1 MDSRLRETTTLQA
14 KPTNP
19 IPAVAT
25 GASAEAESSPETLR
39 PVTLGDFELRREV
52 GRGGMGT
59 VYEAWQR
66 SLQRTVAL
74 KVLARHV
81 SATPKA
87 VVRFQREAQAAAKLH
102 HTHIVPIFA
111 QGEADGMYY
120 YAMEFIEG
128 NGLNAIIANLRNNQ
142 ATDAPTVD
150 LAETIALTPSREV
163 SQNSTKQVSGAP
175 AASSGAVLMASDSAV
190 RTSTEDFHNIAWH
203 LADVADALDYAHQ
216 RGVIHRDIKPHNL
229 LLGVDGR
236 MQISDFGLARLAEQP
251 GVTLTGE
258 VIGSP
263 LYMSPEQITGNP
275 DDVDHRADI
284 YSLGATMYEWLTLRP
299 PYPGETRE
307 RVIGM
312 ILSSDAPPLRSLNA
326 TIPLDLETICLKAIE
341 RNRER
346 RYQTA
351 GEMRDDL
358 RHYLASRP
366 IVAKRTGR
374 AARTLKFV
382 GRHQLTSLG
391 TAAAVIAL
399 MLGWALYVEQKT
411 AKKQTAVAV
420 QATAV
425 AVQAKESEEL
435 VLDLISRLP
444 LELRGPL
451 RVAEAA
457 LPMVQGMVQSD
468 QASSIL
474 GAAGAGQGAA
484 SDVGTP
490 TAIARHAANELY
502 KTVAPANWPAVA
514 SPGDDAATIHL
525 NEAVA
530 RWAAGD
536 AEDALKLLNTYLEVK
551 PDDFEARQLHTL
563 VCSQLGQYRHMVT
576 DADYLLALR
585 GSASNGFLWRGLAL
599 LLLDQV
605 DRSLEDIGQA
615 AAMDRG
621 STWANALRGLALL
634 QVGRPAEALPYFEGV
649 LSPGAPG
656 PASVV
661 GRLGRAMARS
671 ATGQHA
677 DAVADATEVIRLEPN
692 NADALTI
699 RGDCYLALADYGA
712 AASDFQQAMTI
723 AGRTTKLSMQYL
735 SAVLWQ
741 RQLAQTKAGQTSA
754 QPETKTQEGTADP
767 DEDSSSVPLLDW
779 FSRKLRPR
787 SGGRAGDP

>member
-1 MDSRLRETTTLQA
+1 
-14 KPTNP
+14 
-19 IPAVAT
+19 
-25 GASAEAESSPETLR
+25 
-39 PVTLGDFELRREV
+39 
-52 GRGGMGT
+52 MGT

-66 SLQRTVAL
+66 SLQRMVAL

-128 NGLNAIIANLRNNQ
+128 DGLNAIIANLRNNQ
-142 ATDAPTVD
+142 ATDAPTTVD
-150 LAETIALTPSREV
+150 LAETIALTPSREGV
-163 SQNSTKQVSGAP
+163 IRTRS
-175 AASSGAVLMASDSAV
+175 ASDGPTLLDDQDPALALGV
-190 RTSTEDFHNIAWH
+190 RIMTAEDFHNIARH

-312 ILSSDAPPLRSLNA
+312 ILSSDPPPLRSLNEA
-326 TIPLDLETICLKAIE
+326 IPLDLETICLKAIE

-346 RYQTA
+346 RYRTA

-366 IVAKRTGR
+366 IVAKRTGF
-374 AARTLKFV
+374 AARAFKFV
-382 GRHQLTSLG
+382 GRHQVTSLG

-399 MLGWALYVEQKT
+399 LLGWALYVEQKT
-411 AKKQTAVAV
+411 AKKQTAVAA
-420 QATAV
+420 QAKEV
-425 AVQAKESEEL
+425 AVQAKEKEEL

-451 RVAEAA
+451 RAAEAA

-474 GAAGAGQGAA
+474 SAASAVQGAA

-502 KTVAPANWPAVA
+502 KAVAPANWPAVA
-514 SPGDDAATIHL
+514 LPGDDAATHL
-525 NEAVA
+525 SEAVA

-536 AEDALKLLNTYLEVK
+536 LEEALKLLNTYLEVK

-563 VCSQLGQYRHMVT
+563 VCSQLGRYTQMVSN
-576 DADYLLALR
+576 ADYLLALR
-585 GSASNGFLWRGLAL
+585 GSAAHGFLWRGLAL

-605 DRSLEDIGQA
+605 DSSLEDIGQA
-615 AAMDRG
+615 AAIDHS
-621 STWANALRGLALL
+621 STWAKALRGLALL
-634 QVGRPAEALPYFEGV
+634 QIERPAEALPYFEEV
-649 LSPGAPG
+649 LIPGAPG
-656 PASVV
+656 PALVV
-661 GRLGRAMARS
+661 GRLGRAIARS

-677 DAVADATEVIRLEPN
+677 EAVADATEVIRLEPN

-712 AASDFQQAMTI
+712 AAGDFQQAMTI

-741 RQLAQTKAGQTSA
+741 RQIAQAKAGQDAA
-754 QPETKTQEGTADP
+754 QPDAKTNAGTADP
-767 DEDSSSVPLLDW
+767 DEDSSNVPLLDW

-787 SGGRAGDP
+787 SGGRAGGP

>member
-1 MDSRLRETTTLQA
+1 MQA

-19 IPAVAT
+19 IPAI
-25 GASAEAESSPETLR
+25 EADGSYEPAPSPDAQH

-111 QGEADGMYY
+111 QGEAEGMYY

-128 NGLNAIIANLRNNQ
+128 NGLNAIIARLRNNQ
-142 ATDAPTVD
+142 ATDATTVN
-150 LAETIALTPSREV
+150 LAETIALTPG
-163 SQNSTKQVSGAP
+163 SGAP
-175 AASSGAVLMASDSAV
+175 QNTERPAGPSGASPAVLPASDSAAHI
-190 RTSTEDFHNIAWH
+190 SAEDFHHIAWH
-203 LADVADALDYAHQ
+203 LAEVADALDYAHQ

-229 LLGVDGR
+229 LLGADGR

-251 GVTLTGE
+251 GVTITGE

-312 ILSSDAPPLRSLNA
+312 ILSSDPEPLRSLNEA
-326 TIPLDLETICLKAIE
+326 IPLDLETICLKAIE

-351 GEMRDDL
+351 AEMRDDL

-366 IVAKRTGR
+366 IVAKRSGI

-382 GRHQLTSLG
+382 GRHQLTSLAA
-391 TAAAVIAL
+391 AAAVIAL
-399 MLGWALYVEQKT
+399 TLGWALYKEQKT
-411 AKKQTAVAV
+411 AKKQTE
-420 QATAV
+420 V

-435 VLDLISRLP
+435 VLDLTQDLISRLP

-451 RVAEAA
+451 RVAEKAM
-457 LPMVQGMVQSD
+457 PMVSE
-468 QASSIL
+468 QAGSL
-474 GAAGAGQGAA
+474 LKAAGAEEGTLSA
-484 SDVGTP
+484 VGTP
-490 TAIARHAANELY
+490 AAVARRAASELY
-502 KTVAPANWPAVA
+502 KSVAPADWPPEA
-514 SPGDDAATIHL
+514 SSGDDAAAHL

-530 RWAAGD
+530 RWKAGD
-536 AEDALKLLNTYLEVK
+536 LEDALMLLDTYLGVK
-551 PDDFEARQLHTL
+551 PDDFEARQFQTL
-563 VCSQLGQYRHMVT
+563 VYSRLGRYTQMVSN
-576 DADYLLALR
+576 ADYLLALR
-585 GSASNGFLWRGLAL
+585 AGAPHGFLWRGLAL
-599 LLLDQV
+599 LLLDKV
-605 DRSLEDIGQA
+605 DRSLEDIRQA
-615 AAMDRG
+615 AALDGG
-621 STWANALRGLALL
+621 SEWATALRGLALL
-634 QVGRPAEALPYFEGV
+634 QIGRPTEALPYFEEV
-649 LSPGAPG
+649 LNSGALG
-656 PASVV
+656 SGSVV
-661 GRLGRAMARS
+661 GRLGRAIARS
-671 ATGQHA
+671 ATGKYA
-677 DAVADATEVIRLEPN
+677 EAVADASDVLRLEPN

-699 RGDCYLALADYGA
+699 RGDGYLALADFA
-712 AASDFQQAMTI
+712 AAAGDFQQAMTI
-723 AGRTTKLSMQYL
+723 AGRTTTLSMLYL
-735 SAVLWQ
+735 SAVLQQ
-741 RQLAQTKAGQTSA
+741 RQQSQAKAGQDA
-754 QPETKTQEGTADP
+754 RQPDAKVNTGTTDP
-767 DEDSSSVPLLDW
+767 DEGSSRGPLLDW

-787 SGGRAGDP
+787 PSGRGGGP

>member
-1 MDSRLRETTTLQA
+1 
-14 KPTNP
+14 
-19 IPAVAT
+19 
-25 GASAEAESSPETLR
+25 
-39 PVTLGDFELRREV
+39 
-52 GRGGMGT
+52 
-59 VYEAWQR
+59 
-66 SLQRTVAL
+66 
-74 KVLARHV
+74 
-81 SATPKA
+81 
-87 VVRFQREAQAAAKLH
+87 H

-128 NGLNAIIANLRNNQ
+128 NGLNAIIAKLRNNQ
-142 ATDAPTVD
+142 ATDAPTTVD
-150 LAETIALTPSREV
+150 LAETIALTP
-163 SQNSTKQVSGAP
+163 TGGASP
-175 AASSGAVLMASDSAV
+175 PTSSSSVKAGIGLIGPILSV
-190 RTSTEDFHNIAWH
+190 EDFHNIALH
-203 LADVADALDYAHQ
+203 LSDVADALDYAHQ

-312 ILSSDAPPLRSLNA
+312 ILSSDPAPLRSLNA
-326 TIPLDLETICLKAIE
+326 AIPLDLETICLKAIE

-351 GEMRDDL
+351 AEMRDDL

-374 AARTLKFV
+374 AARALKFV
-382 GRHQLTSLG
+382 GRHQLASLSV
-391 TAAAVIAL
+391 AAAVIAL
-399 MLGWALYVEQKT
+399 TLGWALYVEQKT
-411 AKKQTAVAV
+411 VKKQ
-420 QATAV
+420 TAV

-474 GAAGAGQGAA
+474 GAAGAGQGGA

-514 SPGDDAATIHL
+514 SPGDDAATHL
-525 NEAVA
+525 SEAVA

-536 AEDALKLLNTYLEVK
+536 LEDALKLLNMYLEVK

-563 VCSQLGQYRHMVT
+563 VCSQLGRYTQMVSN
-576 DADYLLALR
+576 ADYLLALR
-585 GSASNGFLWRGLAL
+585 ASAPHGFLWRGLAL

-615 AAMDRG
+615 AAMDHVSVDQFVPTLTG
-621 STWANALRGLALL
+621 VGTAGWAKALRGLALL
-634 QVGRPAEALPYFEGV
+634 QVGRPAEALPYFEEV
-649 LSPGAPG
+649 LSGS

-671 ATGQHA
+671 GTGRHA
-677 DAVADATEVIRLEPN
+677 EAVADATEVIRLELN
-692 NADALTI
+692 NADALAI
-699 RGDCYLALADYGA
+699 RGDCYLTLADYGA
-712 AASDFQQAMTI
+712 AAGDFQQAMTI

-735 SAVLWQ
+735 SAVL
-741 RQLAQTKAGQTSA
+741 
-754 QPETKTQEGTADP
+754 
-767 DEDSSSVPLLDW
+767 
-779 FSRKLRPR
+779 
-787 SGGRAGDP
+787 

>member
-1 MDSRLRETTTLQA
+1 
-14 KPTNP
+14 
-19 IPAVAT
+19 
-25 GASAEAESSPETLR
+25 
-39 PVTLGDFELRREV
+39 
-52 GRGGMGT
+52 MGT

-66 SLQRTVAL
+66 SLQRMVAL

-128 NGLNAIIANLRNNQ
+128 NGLNAIIANMRNNQ
-142 ATDAPTVD
+142 ATDAATTVD
-150 LAETIALTPSREV
+150 LAETIALTPGGSAAPQSAKEQRP
-163 SQNSTKQVSGAP
+163 GAS
-175 AASSGAVLMASDSAV
+175 AAASGAVLAAFDSAA
-190 RTSTEDFHNIAWH
+190 RTSTEDFHNIARH

-312 ILSSDAPPLRSLNA
+312 ILSSDPAPLRSLNEA
-326 TIPLDLETICLKAIE
+326 IPLDLETICLKAIE

-346 RYQTA
+346 RYKTA

-366 IVAKRTGR
+366 IVAKRTGL
-374 AARTLKFV
+374 AARAFKFL

-391 TAAAVIAL
+391 TAAAVIASL
-399 MLGWALYVEQKT
+399 LGWALYLEQKT
-411 AKKQTAVAV
+411 VKKQTAVAE
-420 QATAV
+420 
-425 AVQAKESEEL
+425 QAKESQEL

-474 GAAGAGQGAA
+474 DAAGAGQGAA

-490 TAIARHAANELY
+490 TAIARHAAKELY
-502 KTVAPANWPAVA
+502 KTVATANWPPVPL
-514 SPGDDAATIHL
+514 PGDDAATHL
-525 NEAVA
+525 SEAVGC
-530 RWAAGD
+530 WTAGD
-536 AEDALKLLNTYLEVK
+536 IEDTLKLLDNYLEVR

-563 VCSQLGQYRHMVT
+563 VCSQLGRYSQMVGN
-576 DADYLLALR
+576 ANYLLALR
-585 GSASNGFLWRGLAL
+585 GSEPHGYLWRGLAQ

-605 DRSLEDIGQA
+605 DRSLEDFGRA
-615 AAMDRG
+615 TAMDRG
-621 STWANALRGLALL
+621 SIWAGVLHGLALL
-634 QVGRPAEALPYFEGV
+634 QIDRPAEALPYFEDV
-649 LSPGAPG
+649 LGPGAAG
-656 PASVV
+656 PASAV

-671 ATGQHA
+671 VTGLHA
-677 DAVADATEVIRLEPN
+677 DAVADASEALRLEPN
-692 NADALTI
+692 NVDALTI
-699 RGDCYLALADYGA
+699 RGKSYLELSDYGA
-712 AASDFQQAMTI
+712 AIGDFQQAMNI
-723 AGRTTKLSMQYL
+723 AGRTTTLSMYYL
-735 SAVLWQ
+735 SAVLRQ
-741 RQLAQTKAGQTSA
+741 RQAAQIKAGVDPL
-754 QPETKTQEGTADP
+754 QPDAKINTGPTNP
-767 DEDSSSVPLLDW
+767 DEDSTGGPLLDW